1 MKINY
6 EVSIKRNGL
15 INNDLFKLIAYNN
28 EGYQQYT
35 LDEIESYLKCKIA
48 EYPATLSK
56 MILLG
61 LEDELVIMEDGE
73 NITLKIR
80 IEK

>member
-15 INNDLFKLIAYNN
+15 LNNDLFKLIAYNN
-28 EGYQQYT
+28 EGKADYT
-35 LDEIESYLKCKIA
+35 LGEIESYLKCKVT
-48 EYPATLSK
+48 EYPATLCK
-56 MILLG
+56 MVVLG